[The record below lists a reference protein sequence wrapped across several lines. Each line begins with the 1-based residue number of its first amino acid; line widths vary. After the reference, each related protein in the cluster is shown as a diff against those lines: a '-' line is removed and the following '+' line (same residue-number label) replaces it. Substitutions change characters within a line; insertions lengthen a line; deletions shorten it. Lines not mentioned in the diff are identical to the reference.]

1 VAALKAQ
8 VLEAMKAAMKAGDK
22 ARLSAVRLIL
32 AAIKQVEVDQR
43 KELED
48 PEVLAVLDK
57 MVKQRRESVSQYESA
72 GRDDLAARERAE
84 IEVIQEFLPTPLSEP
99 EIEALIDEAID
110 ATGARDIKAMGE
122 VMGWLKP
129 RLQGRA
135 DMGAVSAKVKS
146 RLSS

>member
-1 VAALKAQ
+1 
-8 VLEAMKAAMKAGDK
+8 
-22 ARLSAVRLIL
+22 
-32 AAIKQVEVDQR
+32 
-43 KELED
+43 
-48 PEVLAVLDK
+48 